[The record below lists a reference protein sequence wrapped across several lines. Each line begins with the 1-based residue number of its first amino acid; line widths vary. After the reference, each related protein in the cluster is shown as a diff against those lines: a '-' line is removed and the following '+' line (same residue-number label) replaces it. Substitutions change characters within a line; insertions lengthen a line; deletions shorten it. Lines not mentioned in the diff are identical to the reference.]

1 LADTNRH
8 LARLKDLCAGDGVRL
23 EILEAA
29 LTLSLLQHD
38 EPIDLVPFRQH
49 VAQMSAAVADLVHR
63 RGATPEALA
72 EVIARSF
79 AYRGDTETYDDL
91 QNADMVKV
99 IERRK
104 GLPVALALLYL
115 QVARDQGWDAEGLN
129 FPGHFLIR
137 VAIDGARHVID
148 PFNDGIVRDAA
159 DLRDLARKVLGP
171 DARPDPSFYDPV
183 PDRQVLL
190 RLQNNIRTRLVRRED
205 WDGAMKVVERMLAI
219 GPDQPA
225 LMYEAGQINV
235 RLDKRRAAIAAFE
248 RFLAMDADQGGG
260 GGGGAAGA
268 EMREH
273 ATALLQELRRGLN

>member
-1 LADTNRH
+1 MAGTPQQ

-23 EILEAA
+23 EVLEVA

-72 EVIARSF
+72 EVIAQSF
-79 AYRGDTETYDDL
+79 AYRGDKETYDDL
-91 QNADMVKV
+91 QNANIVKV

-137 VAIDGARHVID
+137 VAIDGARYVVD

-159 DLRDLARKVLGP
+159 DLRDLTRKVLGP
-171 DARPDPSFYDPV
+171 NAQPDPSFYDPV
-183 PDRQVLL
+183 ADRQVLL
-190 RLQNNIRTRLVRRED
+190 RLENNIRARLVQRED
-205 WDGAMKVVERMLAI
+205 WAGAMKVVDRMLAI
-219 GPDQPA
+219 DPLQAA

-248 RFLAMDADQGGG
+248 RFLMMDDGHSD
-260 GGGGAAGA
+260 GAAGA
-268 EMREH
+268 DMRGH

>member
-1 LADTNRH
+1 MTGDGQDSAKK
-8 LARLKDLCAGDGVRL
+8 LARLKDLCAGDGERL

-29 LTLSLLQHD
+29 LASSVLQRDD
-38 EPIDLVPFRQH
+38 EVDLAPYRQH

-79 AYRGDTETYDDL
+79 AYRGDIETYDDL
-91 QNADMVKV
+91 QNADLARV
-99 IERRK
+99 IERRR
-104 GLPVALALLYL
+104 GLPVALAILYL

-137 VAIDGARHVID
+137 VAIDGARHVVD

-159 DLRDLARKVLGP
+159 DLRDLTRRVLGP
-171 DARPDPSFYDPV
+171 NAQPSPSYYDPV
-183 PDRQVLL
+183 ADRQVLL
-190 RLQNNIRTRLVRRED
+190 RLENNIRLRLVKRED
-205 WDGAMKVVERMLAI
+205 WAGTMKVLDRMLAI

-225 LMYEAGQINV
+225 LHYEAGQINV
-235 RLDKRRAAIAAFE
+235 RLDKRRAAIASFE
-248 RFLAMDADQGGG
+248 RFLILDAGHDGSPGEI
-260 GGGGAAGA
+260 
-268 EMREH
+268 EMRQH